1 MIKVIQS
8 LFVFVILIFLISCT
22 SDFQKPIDRKSVV
35 ERHTIISEKLDSK
48 SPAQVGN
55 GEFAF
60 SVDITGLQTFVP
72 FNTMSHWGWHSDPLP
87 EGTKVENFKG
97 QMVDT

>member
-1 MIKVIQS
+1 MIKLVQR
-8 LFVFVILIFLISCT
+8 LFVFILFLLPLSCS
-22 SDFQKPIDRKSVV
+22 SDLQESIDRKSVV
-35 ERHTIISEKLDSK
+35 ERHLIVSDKLDLK

-87 EGTKVENFKG
+87 IGTEDATLLANS
-97 QMVDT
+97 